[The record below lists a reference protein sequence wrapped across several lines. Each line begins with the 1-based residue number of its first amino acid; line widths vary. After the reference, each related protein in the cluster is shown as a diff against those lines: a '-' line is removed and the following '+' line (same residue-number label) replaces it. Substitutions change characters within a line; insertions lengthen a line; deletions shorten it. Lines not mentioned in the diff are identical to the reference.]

1 MTARTEQRSLY
12 ERVFLY
18 LSRRPGQ
25 RFAAYQLARALNVR
39 IIMILDAM
47 DILAEQG
54 RVVAEPL
61 TSQHLG
67 YFAVPVQSSQG
78 SALEYKGQSEEQPT
92 QLEK

>member
-1 MTARTEQRSLY
+1 MTARTDQRSLY

-47 DILAEQG
+47 DILSEQG

-61 TSQHLG
+61 SPQHLG
-67 YFAVPVQSSQG
+67 YFAVPVQGSQG
-78 SALEYKGQSEEQPT
+78 PALEYKGLSEGQPAR
-92 QLEK
+92 LEK